1 MPEHN
6 TQSKSKTRSAV
17 TGHQLGRAALRAES
31 KNAGAVAAFVKSV
44 LEGKPEAAIT
54 LARVLRTVGGG
65 RVQVRLCVE
74 EPVEMSV
81 RIAGRVAFK
90 GKASNKTDRGAC
102 MTRGDFV
109 VVDGLLAIGKLEA
122 GDVATVREHLEAPRG
137 FFEDEAEEHVG
148 YEFADGSDDEDE
160 EAEVDIDAI

>member
-6 TQSKSKTRSAV
+6 TKSKTKTRSAV

-31 KNAGAVAAFVKSV
+31 KNEAAVSAFVKSV
-44 LEGKPEAAIT
+44 IEGKTEDAVT
-54 LARVLRTVGGG
+54 LARVLRTVGGS
-65 RVQVRLCVE
+65 RVQVRLCVI
-74 EPVEMSV
+74 PSVELSV

-90 GKASNKTDRGAC
+90 GKAANKTDRGAC

-122 GDVATVREHLEAPRG
+122 GDVATVREHLEAPRD
-137 FFEDEAEEHVG
+137 FFEEEEVEALG
-148 YEFADGSDDEDE
+148 YEFAESEDED
-160 EAEVDIDAI
+160 EVDIDAI